1 MRSSEGSV
9 MRKDP
14 FGAFYRDLNWDAP
27 RGPRRCHECTLGSP
41 VAGAYPSAL
50 CHFEEVLGELDG
62 PRSQARV
69 LFLLLDPRNGETN
82 FRLAPPEL
90 AASDRSVE
98 EHRYFCLTP
107 VAWHSLSLD
116 RSTGSATPR
125 WPDADTAHHYLRRY
139 LSSGGS
145 WSYDGFLAYFIWLLR
160 PEQAAVTDLAM
171 CHFGDLQGPG
181 VYARC
186 AETRLSRQIELIAP
200 NMVVSFT
207 SALNDRFI
215 SDHLS
220 SLVGLPRL
228 TLLHPAAH
236 GGREPHSRR
245 FLEQLAWNRSELETL
260 SLEVDRIADRWRLD
274 VSR

>member
-1 MRSSEGSV
+1 MAEARSEPDQ
-9 MRKDP
+9 DP
-14 FGAFYRDLNWDAP
+14 FAAIYRDLNWDAP
-27 RGPRRCHECTLGSP
+27 RGPRRCYECTLGSP
-41 VAGAYPSAL
+41 VSGAYPSAL
-50 CHFEEVLGELDG
+50 RHFEEVLGDLVG
-62 PRSQARV
+62 PRSRARV
-69 LFLLLDPRNGETN
+69 LFVLLDPRNGEAN

-90 AASDRSVE
+90 AASARSAD
-98 EHRYFCLTP
+98 EHRYFCLTLA
-107 VAWHSLSLD
+107 AWRSLGLD

-125 WPDADTAHHYLRRY
+125 WPDAGTAHHYLRRY

-145 WSYDGFLAYFIWLLR
+145 WSYDGFLAYFMWLLR
-160 PEQAAVTDLAM
+160 PEQAAVTDVAM

-200 NMVVSFT
+200 NMIISFT
-207 SALNDRFI
+207 SALSDRFI
-215 SDHLS
+215 SDHLP

-228 TLLHPAAH
+228 TLLHPAAR

-245 FLEQLAWNRSELETL
+245 FLEQLAWNRSKLESL
-260 SLEVDRIADRWRLD
+260 SLDVDRIDDRWRLD

>member
-1 MRSSEGSV
+1 MEQ
-9 MRKDP
+9 DP
-14 FGAFYRDLNWDAP
+14 FAAIYGDLNWDAP
-27 RGPRRCHECTLGSP
+27 RGPRRCNECTSGEP

-62 PRSQARV
+62 PRSRARV
-69 LFLLLDPRNGETN
+69 LFVLLDPRNVETN
-82 FRLAPPEL
+82 FRLAPPDMS
-90 AASDRSVE
+90 ASARSAE
-98 EHRYFCLTP
+98 EHRYFCLTNA
-107 VAWHSLSLD
+107 AWRSLGLD
-116 RSTGSATPR
+116 RSTGSVTPR

-145 WSYDGFLAYFIWLLR
+145 WSYDGFLAYFIWLFR
-160 PEQAAVTDLAM
+160 AEQAAVTDLAM
-171 CHFGDLQGPG
+171 CHFGNLQGPS

-207 SALNDRFI
+207 SALSDRFI

-228 TLLHPAAH
+228 SLLHPAAR
-236 GGREPHSRR
+236 GGRAPHSRR
-245 FLEQLAWNRSELETL
+245 FLEQLAWNRSKLEPL
-260 SLEVDRIADRWRLD
+260 AIDVDRIADSWRTD
-274 VSR
+274 SSR